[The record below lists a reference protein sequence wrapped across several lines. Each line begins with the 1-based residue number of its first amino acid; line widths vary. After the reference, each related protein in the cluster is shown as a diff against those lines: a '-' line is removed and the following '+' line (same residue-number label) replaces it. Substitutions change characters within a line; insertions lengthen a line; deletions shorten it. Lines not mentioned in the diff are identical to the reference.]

1 MSKSWTLCV
10 LLGALA
16 WGQAAPSVAPQ
27 TQSPQ
32 APAVNQMTPQAPAAA
47 DTSESV
53 PESAA
58 VITVKGVCSPAPSRP
73 ASQATAAK
81 PATAAKTSQSSAPAA
96 DCKTVITKAEFEK
109 LASSLSPSG
118 SVSPQL
124 KRQLGG
130 MLPRVIAMSNQA
142 RKEGMDKTDQ
152 YKETVKF
159 VQMQVLANELQKK
172 LQTEAQ
178 NIPDADI
185 QKYYDEHKADFE
197 QYTLDR
203 LFVPRMKQNE
213 PDLKDENEKDK
224 TDKPSEDQIKAKQA
238 AEKAKSDANEQAM
251 TKLAD
256 DLHARAAAGEDFTKL
271 QKEAFEAAGMK
282 IESPSVSLA
291 NVRRNGLSPSQSAVF
306 ALQPGEVSQVIS
318 ENGGHYIYKMKSES
332 ELPLDQAKNEIHGR
346 LQSEHMREMMDKLN
360 GSFKVETNEAYFGPG
375 APAGMPPRPG
385 PAGMGRPASPQP
397 GTPPPSSQAQAPPST
412 QDSDKH

>member
-1 MSKSWTLCV
+1 MGKSWTLCV

-16 WGQAAPSVAPQ
+16 WGQAAPSPAPQ
-27 TQSPQ
+27 NQSPAPAMNQMRPQ
-32 APAVNQMTPQAPAAA
+32 APGAA

-53 PESAA
+53 PATAA
-58 VITVKGVCSPAPSRP
+58 VITVKGVCSPPQPRP
-73 ASQATAAK
+73 ASQVTAAK
-81 PATAAKTSQSSAPAA
+81 PATGAKTSQSTAPAA
-96 DCKTVITKAEFEK
+96 DCKTVITKSEFEK
-109 LASSLSPSG
+109 LAGSLSPSG

-142 RKEGMDKTDQ
+142 KKEGMDKTDQ
-152 YKETVKF
+152 YRETVKF
-159 VQMQVLANELQKK
+159 VQMQVLANELQRK

-185 QKYYDEHKADFE
+185 QKYYDEHKGDFE
-197 QYTLDR
+197 QYNLDR
-203 LFVPRMKQNE
+203 LFVPRMKPNE
-213 PDLKDENEKDK
+213 PDLKDENDKDK
-224 TDKPSEDQIKAKQA
+224 SEKPTEDQIKAKQA
-238 AEKAKSDANEQAM
+238 ADKAKSDANEQAM

-256 DLHARAAAGEDFTKL
+256 DLRARAAAGEDFTKL

-282 IESPSVSLA
+282 IESPSVNLA

-318 ENGGHYIYKMKSES
+318 ENGGHYIYKMKSAS

-346 LQSEHMREMMDKLN
+346 LQSERMREMMDKLN
-360 GSFKVETNEAYFGPG
+360 SSFKVETNEAYFGPA
-375 APAGMPPRPG
+375 APGGMPPRPG
-385 PAGMGRPASPQP
+385 PGGMGRPAGPPP
-397 GTPPPSSQAQAPPST
+397 GTPPSSSQSQSPPTT